1 MDKIDFEFPTRIL
14 KTEDFAPVQV
24 LALKDYYK
32 NVFSSLIESVIFKLY
47 NIILYIVWKRR
58 NKNFIHR

>member
-1 MDKIDFEFPTRIL
+1 MEKIDFEFPTRIM

-32 NVFSSLIESVIFKLY
+32 NVFTSLIESVIFKLY
-47 NIILYIVWKRR
+47 NIIYSLEKMQQKLYL
-58 NKNFIHR
+58 

>member
-47 NIILYIVWKRR
+47 NIIYI
-58 NKNFIHR
+58 

>member
-32 NVFSSLIESVIFKLY
+32 NVFSSLIESVIYKLY
-47 NIILYIVWKRR
+47 NTIYIVWKRR
-58 NKNFIHR
+58 NKNIIHR

>member
-32 NVFSSLIESVIFKLY
+32 NVFSSLIESVIYKLY
-47 NIILYIVWKRR
+47 NIIYIVWKRR
-58 NKNFIHR
+58 NKNIIHR

>member
-1 MDKIDFEFPTRIL
+1 MEKIDFEFPTRIM

-32 NVFSSLIESVIFKLY
+32 NIFISLIESVHYKLY
-47 NIILYIVWKRR
+47 NYK
-58 NKNFIHR
+58 